1 MVRGYDPVQTD
12 PAALLL
18 DRIASLFKS
27 GRKLT
32 LTQAHSQVQVWL
44 QKASYTSSI
53 YKKFS

>member
-1 MVRGYDPVQTD
+1 MVRGYDPVQND

-18 DRIASLFKS
+18 DRITSLFTS
-27 GRKLT
+27 AHKLT
-32 LTQAHSQVQVWL
+32 LSQAHAQIQVWL